1 MSAAEARDGQMAEL
15 DSVAGDE
22 AEDVRAIC
30 VLGSRG
36 AEMAAPVGIVLV
48 LLDFFRWNTNPPTVF
63 TTLGKP
69 DAVFV
74 AGFGRIAVVLT
85 TAG

>member
-1 MSAAEARDGQMAEL
+1 MRARSGRASEL
-15 DSVAGDE
+15 HSVAGDE
-22 AEDVRAIC
+22 AENVHEIYALR
-30 VLGSRG
+30 SRC
-36 AEMAAPVGIVLV
+36 AEMAAPVGTVSV
-48 LLDFFRWNTNPPTVF
+48 VLDFLRRDTKPLTVLS
-63 TTLGKP
+63 TLGKP